1 MPSLLRMATRASIML
16 ALLVVLLLC
25 TARLASAGQGQDASI
40 IGQVTDESGA
50 VLPGVTVTAS
60 SPALQ
65 IQTIT
70 SVTNERGE
78 YRLSP
83 LPIGTYE
90 VVYTLSGFQTVR
102 QQNIRLTV
110 GFVAKLDVSLKV
122 GSLEE
127 SVTVSGQSPVVD
139 VTSTSTTTQLTK
151 ETLELIPTTR
161 NGLLSLMA
169 QAPGVR
175 GNLDVG
181 GNNFSAVPAFHA
193 YGQDGEQWST
203 LEGVLT
209 FAPFGGYASG
219 NYWDYTSFEETRVG
233 AIGKTVEVPV
243 RGVQM
248 DAVVKSGGNEY
259 HGGVFYGGT
268 NHNFQSINIDDAL
281 RAQGINTPATLESQ
295 WDTNGDLGGRVLRD
309 KLWFYTD
316 VRRRSLA
323 EDILGVVQEDGSPG
337 VHTQGQKFH
346 TEKGTFQLS
355 PANRFVAFYQKGIKD
370 EEANNVTTLIQ
381 WEARTQGHI
390 TTHTTKGEWQGVKGS
405 MVASV
410 QTGHWYYNAD
420 YFAHAGGKVASE
432 DLDTLVQTGDSQQ
445 GDRQFF
451 RNERWHT
458 NGTFSMYKSDL
469 FLGNHEFK
477 SGFDYM
483 AECCGIGGKVRR
495 AGDYV
500 QLFRSGVPFQL
511 RTWNSP
517 ISPVSK
523 GRYLATYFADNWA
536 MSRRLTANV
545 GARYARNP
553 GFVPA
558 QCREAGVFAPASCI
572 DRVDFKTWNSIA
584 PRISAAYDLSGRGKT
599 VLKGGWGRYDHQRKL
614 DRVADANPY
623 SIVTSIY
630 TWHDLNGDRV
640 YQPGEVN
647 IDPNGPDFVSSS
659 GGSSGVPDPNEPQPK
674 EDQYFASFEHEL
686 MPNFSVRVTGVYANF
701 FNVQRRVRLL
711 RPSDVYNIPITRPD
725 PGPDGRVGTA
735 DDPAVSLTYY
745 DYPAQFAGT
754 KYELNMLT
762 TPAGETNQ
770 TFKTIEIGATKR
782 LTNRWHFLASYSA
795 TKKHIPVAEN
805 AFVDPNTVINT
816 IDNTWE
822 WIGRISGAY
831 ILPYQVTISA
841 NMENRSGD
849 TGARTVLLS
858 GGTRI
863 PTLVVNAAPIGTLNL
878 PAIRS
883 LDLRAEKAFRLNK
896 GQRLTARINVYNSL
910 NANTVT
916 SWTTRSGTAF
926 KRATAILPARI
937 FEVSASYAF

>member
-1 MPSLLRMATRASIML
+1 MSRFFRTVSRALSVSTL
-16 ALLVVLLLC
+16 SVVLLLC
-25 TARLASAGQGQDASI
+25 AIGPGLAGQGQDASI
-40 IGQVTDESGA
+40 IGQITDESGA

-60 SPALQ
+60 SPSLQ
-65 IQTIT
+65 VQTVT
-70 SVTNERGE
+70 GVTNERGE

-110 GFVAKLDVSLKV
+110 GFVAKLDVSMKV

-209 FAPFGGYASG
+209 FAPFGGYGSG

-248 DAVVKSGGNEY
+248 DAVVKSGGNDF
-259 HGGVFYGGT
+259 HGSAFYGGT
-268 NHNFQSINIDDAL
+268 NHNFQGINIDDAL

-309 KLWFYTD
+309 TLWFYTD

-346 TEKGTFQLS
+346 TEKGTYQLS
-355 PANRFVAFYQKGIKD
+355 PANRIVAFYQKGIKD
-370 EEANNVTTLIQ
+370 EEANNVTTLVQ

-451 RNERWHT
+451 RNKRWHT
-458 NGTFSMYKSDL
+458 TGTFSVYKSGL
-469 FLGNHEFK
+469 FIGNHEFK

-483 AECCGIGGKVRR
+483 AECCGIGGEGRR
-495 AGDYV
+495 AG
-500 QLFRSGVPFQL
+500 
-511 RTWNSP
+511 
-517 ISPVSK
+517 
-523 GRYLATYFADNWA
+523 
-536 MSRRLTANV
+536 
-545 GARYARNP
+545 
-553 GFVPA
+553 
-558 QCREAGVFAPASCI
+558 
-572 DRVDFKTWNSIA
+572 
-584 PRISAAYDLSGRGKT
+584 AYM
-599 VLKGGWGRYDHQRKL
+599 H
-614 DRVADANPY
+614 
-623 SIVTSIY
+623 
-630 TWHDLNGDRV
+630 
-640 YQPGEVN
+640 
-647 IDPNGPDFVSSS
+647 
-659 GGSSGVPDPNEPQPK
+659 
-674 EDQYFASFEHEL
+674 
-686 MPNFSVRVTGVYANF
+686 
-701 FNVQRRVRLL
+701 
-711 RPSDVYNIPITRPD
+711 
-725 PGPDGRVGTA
+725 
-735 DDPAVSLTYY
+735 
-745 DYPAQFAGT
+745 
-754 KYELNMLT
+754 
-762 TPAGETNQ
+762 
-770 TFKTIEIGATKR
+770 
-782 LTNRWHFLASYSA
+782 
-795 TKKHIPVAEN
+795 
-805 AFVDPNTVINT
+805 
-816 IDNTWE
+816 
-822 WIGRISGAY
+822 
-831 ILPYQVTISA
+831 
-841 NMENRSGD
+841 
-849 TGARTVLLS
+849 
-858 GGTRI
+858 
-863 PTLVVNAAPIGTLNL
+863 
-878 PAIRS
+878 
-883 LDLRAEKAFRLNK
+883 AFR
-896 GQRLTARINVYNSL
+896 RRILFHTPPRN
-910 NANTVT
+910 
-916 SWTTRSGTAF
+916 R
-926 KRATAILPARI
+926 P
-937 FEVSASYAF
+937 

>member
-1 MPSLLRMATRASIML
+1 MCGIGRSPRHTSFAVL
-16 ALLVVLLLC
+16 AVALICVIPAPPAL
-25 TARLASAGQGQDASI
+25 AGQGQDASI

-50 VLPGVTVTAS
+50 VLPGVTVTAT

-65 IQTIT
+65 VQ
-70 SVTNERGE
+70 SVSDVTNPRGE

-90 VVYTLSGFQTVR
+90 VSYTLPGFQTIK
-102 QQNIRLTV
+102 QQDIRLTV

-127 SVTVSGQSPVVD
+127 SVTVSGQAPIVD

-151 ETLELIPTTR
+151 ETLELIPSTR

-248 DAVVKSGGNEY
+248 DAIVKSGGNAF
-259 HGGVFYGGT
+259 HGGAFYGGT
-268 NHNFQSINIDDAL
+268 NHNFQSRNIDDPL
-281 RAQGINTPATLESQ
+281 RAQGITVPPKLESQ
-295 WDTNGDLGGRVLRD
+295 WDTNGDLGGRILRD
-309 KLWFYTD
+309 KLWFYVD
-316 VRRRSLA
+316 ARRRSLG
-323 EDILGVVQEDGSPG
+323 EDILGVAKEDGTPA

-346 TEKGTFQLS
+346 TEKGTLQAS
-355 PANRFVAFYQKGIKD
+355 QGNRFVGFYQKGIKD
-370 EEANNVTTLIQ
+370 EQANNVTVLIP
-381 WEARTQGHI
+381 WESRTQGHI
-390 TTHTTKGEWQGVKGS
+390 TTHTTKGEWQGVKGNF
-405 MVASV
+405 VASL

-420 YFAHAGGKVASE
+420 YYAHAGGKVATE
-432 DLDTLVQTGDSQQ
+432 DLITLVQGGDSQQ

-451 RNERWHT
+451 RNKRWHT
-458 NGTFSMYKSDL
+458 TGTASLYKSD
-469 FLGNHEFK
+469 FFAGNHEFK
-477 SGFDYM
+477 TGFDYI

-500 QLFRSGVPFQL
+500 LLYQSGVPFEI

-517 ISPVSK
+517 NYPISK
-523 GRYLATYFADNWA
+523 GRYFDLYVADNWA
-536 MSRRLTANV
+536 VSRRLTMNL

-558 QCREAGVFAPASCI
+558 QCREAGAFAPAACV
-572 DRVDFKTWNSIA
+572 DRVEFKTWQSVA
-584 PRISAAYDLSGRGKT
+584 PRLSAAFDVSGRGKT
-599 VLKGGWGRYDHQRKL
+599 VIKGGFGRYDHQRKL
-614 DRVADANPY
+614 DRVADANPFG
-623 SIVTSIY
+623 IVTSIY
-630 TWHDLNGDRV
+630 LWHDLNDDKL
-640 YQPGEVN
+640 YQPGEVDIN
-647 IDPNGPDFVSSS
+647 PNGSDFVSAT
-659 GGSSGVPDPNEPQPK
+659 GSANTVPDPDEPQPK
-674 EDQYFASFEHEL
+674 EDQVFLGLEHQL
-686 MPNFSVRVTGVYANF
+686 MSNFSVRVTGVYARF

-711 RPSDVYNIPITRPD
+711 RPADVYNIAITRPD
-725 PGPDGRVGTA
+725 PGPDGRVNTA
-735 DDPAVSLTYY
+735 DDPGTSLTYY
-745 DYPAQFAGT
+745 DYPAQYSGAAF
-754 KYELNMLT
+754 ELNKLT
-762 TPAGETNQ
+762 TPAGEPEQ
-770 TFKTIEIGATKR
+770 TFKTIEVAATKR
-782 LTNRWHFLASYSA
+782 LSNRWHVLASYSA
-795 TKKHIPVAEN
+795 TRKHIPIAEN
-805 AFVDPNTVINT
+805 AFVDPNVIINAA
-816 IDNTWE
+816 DDTWE
-822 WIGRISGAY
+822 WLARLSGAY
-831 ILPYQVTISA
+831 ILPWQVTASA

-849 TGARTVLLS
+849 AQARTVLLS
-858 GGTRI
+858 GGKQI
-863 PTLVVNAAPIGTLNL
+863 PTLVVNAEPIGSLRL

-883 LDLRAEKAFRLNK
+883 LDLRLEKALRVYRGHRVTARLN
-896 GQRLTARINVYNSL
+896 IYNSL

-916 SWTTRSGTAF
+916 AWTVRSGASF

-937 FEVSASYAF
+937 FEVSALYAF